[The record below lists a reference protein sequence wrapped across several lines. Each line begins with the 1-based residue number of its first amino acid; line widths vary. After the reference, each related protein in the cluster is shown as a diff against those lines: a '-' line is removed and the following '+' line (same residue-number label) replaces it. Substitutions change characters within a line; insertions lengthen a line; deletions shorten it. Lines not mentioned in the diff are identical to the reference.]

1 MTAGFAGRRSRA
13 FALRARRCF
22 TYTRPAAA
30 VPSCTRRPTLL
41 KQSTHETTQKTDGRH
56 MRAAAEPS
64 RMAAAI
70 AVFVVSLSLPLAL
83 PFFASGAVVHLAA
96 AQELGR
102 RFRFTRA
109 RTHRECPTSFLF
121 L

>member
-1 MTAGFAGRRSRA
+1 
-13 FALRARRCF
+13 
-22 TYTRPAAA
+22 
-30 VPSCTRRPTLL
+30 
-41 KQSTHETTQKTDGRH
+41 

-83 PFFASGAVVHLAA
+83 PFFGSGAVVHRAA

-109 RTHRECPTSFLF
+109 RTHRECPTSFL
-121 L
+121 LPWPES